1 MDPNPGKPHTG
12 SSKRRRSGASG
23 RRKSRSKPPRHTT
36 GTTSF
41 TPPPP
46 PSRSTIRF
54 PNPKKERPVFKIFL
68 CAFLGVFLLVLLGGS
83 HNAVA
88 LGLALL
94 LPGIALLLRP
104 PVLGLGKLG
113 DFAVLG
119 LLVCLLLSFVPP
131 FYSPAPDWRIDATE
145 AFGIHLPLT
154 LSVQPGVSFEAW
166 TMAVAGFAWFYAALQ
181 WPVNFHGRRWLFFC
195 LSLLLIG
202 MAGAVVW
209 GNLTGARYPGA
220 EEATAFSFFPNRNQT
235 ANFLALGGVTTFAY
249 AMEGFR
255 SRSVLP
261 LVGIP
266 ASALCLA
273 GLVLGVSRAGVLLYF
288 IGIGLW
294 FLCSLR
300 AHSLPRFFKIGF
312 PIVVVAFSVVLSS
325 NERTVR
331 RIVSFATAESQLKDE
346 FRVKIYK
353 DTTGMVMDA
362 PIGGFGLGTFPAVFP
377 QYREVSANYQRVVHP
392 ESDLF
397 WLAAEGGLLA
407 LGFLS
412 LFVFSYARQC
422 RGFTGGAS
430 SSYRV
435 LALVAVSIFMIHSL
449 IDVPGHRPGTVY
461 FAILFAALAL
471 PGRTRPPIGLLPPIF
486 WRVLGGL
493 LFLIGS
499 AWIVAGIFR
508 LPWHSSLR
516 EVQFEESVR
525 RHVDVADYEHAR
537 DAADDW
543 IASRPL
549 DWRAYFQR
557 AQIVLAGS
565 GNRSE
570 AAADFRRARFVEPI
584 LGLVTYEEGRAWLPL
599 APARAV
605 SAWRETLYR
614 EVDSIDRYYNR
625 MLDLAR
631 KSPDTMERMARLSE
645 IDPHFRRYFLC
656 YLKEDALMR
665 ELGSELA
672 RDPGLRRFSR
682 TQRTDIVKNWILRGD
697 LDSAGDFLHEHGVAL
712 ENTWWLQSL
721 LHKGRADFKEAVDTI
736 RGHIE
741 VPAIPEIRL
750 DEAVLTRLMRA
761 YAVAPK
767 DIMKG
772 TALLHIY
779 VDRGEYGKALTILD
793 RLLES
798 HKPPLYLFY
807 WRAECLYRV
816 EEYIESWYTF
826 ETYLKKLWEE

>member
-1 MDPNPGKPHTG
+1 MDPNRGKPHAR
-12 SSKRRRSGASG
+12 SSKRRRSGAPG
-23 RRKSRSKPPRHTT
+23 RHKPRSKSSRRTA
-36 GTTSF
+36 TTSSF
-41 TPPPP
+41 APPPP
-46 PSRSTIRF
+46 PSRRTIHF
-54 PNPKKERPVFKIFL
+54 PGPKKERPVFKVFL
-68 CAFLGVFLLVLLGGS
+68 CAFIGVFLLVLLGGG

-94 LPGIALLLRP
+94 MPGVALLLVP
-104 PVLGLGKLG
+104 PVSGLGKLG

-119 LLVCLLLSFVPP
+119 LLVCLLLAFVPP

-145 AFGIHLPLT
+145 AFGIRLPAT
-154 LSVQPGVSFEAW
+154 LSVQPWVSFEAW
-166 TMAVAGFAWFYAALQ
+166 IMAVAGFAWLYAALQ

-195 LSLLLIG
+195 LSFLLAGI
-202 MAGAVVW
+202 AGAVVW

-220 EEATAFSFFPNRNQT
+220 EDATAFSFFPNRNQT
-235 ANFLALGGVTTFAY
+235 ANFLALGGVATFAY

-266 ASALCLA
+266 SSALCLA

-288 IGIGLW
+288 IGVGLW

-300 AHSLPRFFKIGF
+300 THSLPRFFKIGF
-312 PIVVVAFSVVLSS
+312 PIVVVALSVVLSS
-325 NERTVR
+325 NERTVH
-331 RIVSFATAESQLKDE
+331 RIVSFATAESQLEDE

-353 DTTGMVMDA
+353 DSIDMVIDA
-362 PIGGFGLGTFPAVFP
+362 PISGFGLATFPAVFP
-377 QYREVSANYQRVVHP
+377 QYREASANYQRVVHP
-392 ESDLF
+392 ESDFF

-412 LFVFSYARQC
+412 LFVFSYLRQC
-422 RGFTGGAS
+422 RGCTEGAS

-435 LALVAVSIFMIHSL
+435 LALVTVSIFMIHSL
-449 IDVPGHRPGTVY
+449 VDVPGHRPGAVY

-471 PGRTRPPIGLLPPIF
+471 PGRVRPAISLLPPTF
-486 WRVLGGL
+486 WRLLGGVL
-493 LFLIGS
+493 LVVGL
-499 AWIVAGIFR
+499 AWIAAGAFS
-508 LPWHSSLR
+508 LPWHSS
-516 EVQFEESVR
+516 VR
-525 RHVDVADYEHAR
+525 KSQWQENIQRYVDVADYERAR
-537 DAADDW
+537 ETANDW
-543 IASRPL
+543 IESRPL

-557 AQIVLAGS
+557 AQFILAES
-565 GNRSE
+565 GDTEE

-584 LGLVTYEEGRAWLPL
+584 LGVVSYEEGKVWLPFD
-599 APARAV
+599 PARAI
-605 SAWRETLYR
+605 SAWRDTLYR
-614 EVDSIDRYYNR
+614 ETDSMDRYYHR
-625 MLDLAR
+625 MLDLTGR
-631 KSPDTMERMARLSE
+631 SPDTMERMARLSE
-645 IDPHFRRYFLC
+645 INPHYRAYFLSNIR
-656 YLKEDALMR
+656 EETLMR
-665 ELGSELA
+665 ELGVERA

-697 LDSAGDFLHEHGVAL
+697 LDSAADFLHEYDDAL
-712 ENTWWLQSL
+712 ENTWWLRSL
-721 LHKGRADFKEAVDTI
+721 LHKGRADFKEAVDAI
-736 RGHIE
+736 RGQIE
-741 VPAIPEIRL
+741 APEIPEIQL
-750 DEAVLTRLMRA
+750 EEAVLTRLMRT

-779 VDRGEYGKALTILD
+779 VEREEYGKALAILD

-826 ETYLKKLWEE
+826 ETYLKKLWEK